1 MFIQKKKSTGSPSLE
16 KAFSSKYAELFGERS
31 GADSIPVGV
40 DPALMFH
47 IENVGREF
55 PRWSYKKQ
63 MREALNRHIGT
74 YDYP

>member
-1 MFIQKKKSTGSPSLE
+1 MFSQKKKLTGSPSSE
-16 KAFSSKYAELFGERS
+16 KVSFSKYKEVFGERS
-31 GADSIPVGV
+31 GADSIPMGI

-47 IENVGREF
+47 LENVVKDF

-63 MREALNRHIGT
+63 VKEALNRLAGT